1 MQPCRSLFL
10 KLTVL
15 VLIPGIALALGSRPK
30 PMDEEATNLRIQ
42 PVAKV
47 KLAPLTAAGSAKG
60 SRSGE
65 ELYKAVCSA
74 CHGTGVAGAPKL
86 GDKAAWAPRIATGL
100 DALQVN
106 AIKGLNAMPPRGGSD
121 ASDEEIRR
129 AVIFMTNQSGAN
141 FKE

>member
-15 VLIPGIALALGSRPK
+15 VLIPGIALAMGSRPK

-47 KLAPLTAAGSAKG
+47 KLAPLTAAGSPKG
-60 SRSGE
+60 SRTGE

-74 CHGTGVAGAPKL
+74 CHGTGVAGAPKV
-86 GDKAAWAPRIATGL
+86 GDNAAWAPRIATGL
-100 DALQVN
+100 EALLAN

-121 ASDEEIRR
+121 ATDEEMRR
-129 AVIFMTNQSGAN
+129 AIIFMANQSGAN